1 MEHRA
6 VLCAALLLLVAHL
19 PRELRAQRGQSGG
32 SEYGVKLCGR
42 EFIRAVIFTCG
53 GSRWK
58 RLSVGDEQNP
68 GYRSR
73 AAEVKETGRIW
84 HQRMPQFLV
93 QPWKRGN
100 PLVRNTLCISDRIMQ
115 DFNNKE
121 LNELKLHSLLGSHVQ
136 QLQKTEFPFRQQ
148 PPKDSFDIVDDYK
161 DYFPLSDD
169 FSNYVQQVEE
179 STRKAPSGGKLN
191 VALESDGLPWMKFPS
206 RRRRE
211 SSVGVAGICCK
222 WGCTKA
228 EISTLC

>member
-19 PRELRAQRGQSGG
+19 PRELRAQRSQSGG

-58 RLSVGDEQNP
+58 RLSVGDEESP

-73 AAEVKETGRIW
+73 AA
-84 HQRMPQFLV
+84 
-93 QPWKRGN
+93 
-100 PLVRNTLCISDRIMQ
+100 DRIMQ

-148 PPKDSFDIVDDYK
+148 PPKDSFEIVDDYK

-169 FSNYVQQVEE
+169 FSDYVQQVEE

-191 VALESDGLPWMKFPS
+191 VALESDGFPWMKFPS